1 MPRPV
6 ALLATAL
13 LAASASAAGAQ
24 ERSSPLVI
32 AATTSIEDSGLFE
45 HIVPRFTARTGIVIR
60 VVSRAS
66 AVALMTAER
75 GTVDVVIVNDPEALD
90 RFVASGDGARRE
102 RFMANRFV
110 IIGPA
115 ADPAGIRGM
124 SDAPA
129 ALREIARQR
138 APFVSRG
145 DGSGTHVAE
154 QHLWQSANV
163 NPKARSGNWFRETG
177 LGMGLTIQMANR
189 LGAYTLTDRA
199 TWVRAGDRSA
209 SAILVEADPR
219 LYNPY
224 EVVLVSQSKHPH
236 VNVPAATA
244 FIDWLIS
251 PDGREAIASHR
262 VDGEQLFNPTP
273 GPIN

>member
-6 ALLATAL
+6 VLLAVAF
-13 LAASASAAGAQ
+13 LAASATAAGAQ
-24 ERSSPLVI
+24 VRSDSVVV
-32 AATTSIEDSGLFE
+32 AATTSVEDSGLFD
-45 HIVPRFTARTGIVIR
+45 HIIPRFTATTGITIR

-66 AVALMTAER
+66 AIALMTAER
-75 GTVDVVIVNDPEALD
+75 GTVDVVIVNDAEALD
-90 RFVASGDGARRE
+90 RFVATGDGARRH
-102 RFMANRFV
+102 RFMANSFV
-110 IIGPA
+110 IVGPA
-115 ADPAGIRGM
+115 GDPAGIGGM

-154 QHLWQSANV
+154 QHLWQAAAV
-163 NPKARSGNWFRETG
+163 NPKARSGNWYRETG
-177 LGMGLTIQMANR
+177 LGMGLTVQMASR
-189 LGAYTLTDRA
+189 LGAYTLSDRA
-199 TWVRAGDRSA
+199 SWGRSGDRSA

-224 EVVLVSQSKHPH
+224 EIVLVSPSKHPH
-236 VNVPAATA
+236 VNVPAANA

-251 PDGREAIASHR
+251 PDGREAIASYR
-262 VDGEQLFNPTP
+262 VNGEQLFTPTP